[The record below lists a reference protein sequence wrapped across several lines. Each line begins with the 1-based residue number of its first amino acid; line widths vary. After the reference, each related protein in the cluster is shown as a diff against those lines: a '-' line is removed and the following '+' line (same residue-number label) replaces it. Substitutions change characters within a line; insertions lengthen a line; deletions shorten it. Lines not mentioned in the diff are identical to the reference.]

1 MESIRKLSKIFNRK
15 QKMQFAGLF
24 VIELIGSLLELLGIS
39 MLIPFIEV
47 ITDPARLMEN
57 DIIQR
62 LMGIFRLRDERQLLI
77 FILGAMI
84 IIFAGKN
91 LYLMFMTYI
100 QYQTIWRNRLKM
112 ELDIM
117 SYYVRQPYI
126 FHVQRNTAEMQRT
139 ILTDIGNVFEVLN
152 NVFLMV
158 AELLTA
164 GMLLIL
170 MLKTDVLTTL
180 AVVMLLIVFLLLY
193 FKVFKR
199 RLYQYGK
206 IAQHYGS
213 EGLKCIHQIFGG
225 IKEIKVNE
233 CEEHFIK
240 EFEDGRKIQIRM
252 MKRSSFFQQ
261 SPKYVLEAITVCG
274 ILSIVLLKL
283 CMGTDMTQ
291 LLTQIGVFALAAYRI
306 LPSANRITS
315 ELAYIFNNKAS
326 IDLIYNAIENDKIEF
341 NKKYIRKNGKNSDA
355 PEDAVGDKMGDIT
368 LEKVTFHYPNADEKI
383 LNNVCITIKGGM
395 STALKGPSGAG
406 KTTTAD
412 IILGILKPVGGR
424 VCYGGRDI
432 EEMGRAWYKHVGY
445 IPQSIYLSDDTIRKN
460 VAFGRNN
467 PDEKKIWSALEEA
480 QLKDFIES
488 LPDGLDTK
496 IGENGVRIS
505 GGQRQRIGIAR
516 ALYNDPEILILD
528 EATSALD
535 GETEK
540 AVMEAIDY
548 LKGRKTLIIIAHRL
562 STIENCDVIYEVRD
576 GKIEDTCPKNKREV
590 VCQ

>member
-1 MESIRKLSKIFNRK
+1 MNNIKKLWFIFNKK
-15 QKMQFAGLF
+15 QKWQFAGLF
-24 VIELIGSLLELLGIS
+24 IIEFIGSLLELLGVS

-47 ITDPARLMEN
+47 VTDPSELMGKS
-57 DIIQR
+57 IIQR
-62 LMGIFRLRDERQLLI
+62 LMGLFHLQDDRELLI
-77 FILGAMI
+77 FIVGAMI

-91 LYLMFMTYI
+91 LYLIFMTYI
-100 QYQTIWRNRLKM
+100 QYQIIWRNRLKM
-112 ELDIM
+112 EIDVM
-117 SYYVRQPYI
+117 SYYVRQPYV

-158 AELLTA
+158 AEFLTA
-164 GMLLIL
+164 GMLLVL
-170 MLKTDVLTTL
+170 MLKTDVITTL
-180 AVVMLLIVFLLLY
+180 AVLALLAMFLLLY

-233 CEEHFIK
+233 CEEYFIK

-252 MKRSSFFQQ
+252 MKRGSFFQQ
-261 SPKYVLEAITVCG
+261 VPKYVLEAITICG
-274 ILSIVLLKL
+274 ILGIVFLKL

-306 LPSANRITS
+306 LPSANRITA

-326 IDLIYNAIENDKIEF
+326 IDLIYSAIVNDKIEF
-341 NKKYIRKNGKNSDA
+341 NKKSARETEKKQRESVEGRK
-355 PEDAVGDKMGDIT
+355 GDIT
-368 LEKVTFHYPNADEKI
+368 LENIVFHYPNADEKI
-383 LNNVCITIKGGM
+383 LDNVSLVIKGGE

-412 IILGILKPVGGR
+412 IILGILKPIEGR
-424 VCYGGRDI
+424 VCYDGVDI
-432 EEMGRAWYKHVGY
+432 EKLGRGWYKHIGY
-445 IPQSIYLSDDTIRKN
+445 IPQNIYLSDDTIRKN
-460 VAFGRNN
+460 VAFGEKK
-467 PDEKKIWSALEEA
+467 PDEEKIWKALEEA
-480 QLKDFIES
+480 QLKEFIKS
-488 LPDGLDTK
+488 LPEGLDAR

-516 ALYNDPEILILD
+516 ALYNDPEILVLD

-540 AVMEAIDY
+540 AVMESIEY
-548 LKGRKTLIIIAHRL
+548 LKGKKTLIIIAHRL
-562 STIENCDVIYEVRD
+562 STIENCDVTYEIRD
-576 GKIEDTCPKNKREV
+576 GKVIKEEKT
-590 VCQ
+590 

>member
-1 MESIRKLSKIFNRK
+1 MESIKKLSAIFNRR
-15 QKMQFAGLF
+15 QKWQFAGLF
-24 VIELIGSLLELLGIS
+24 VIEFIGSLFELLGVS

-47 ITDPARLMEN
+47 VTDPSKLMEKS
-57 DIIQR
+57 IIQK
-62 LMGIFRLRDERQLLI
+62 LMGFFQLQNDKELLI
-77 FILGAMI
+77 FIVGAMI

-91 LYLMFMTYI
+91 LYLIFMTYI
-100 QYQTIWRNRLKM
+100 QYQIIWRNRLKM
-112 ELDIM
+112 EIDVM
-117 SYYVRQPYI
+117 SYYVRQPYV

-158 AELLTA
+158 AEFLTA
-164 GMLLIL
+164 GMLLAL
-170 MLKTDVLTTL
+170 MLKTDVITTL
-180 AVVMLLIVFLLLY
+180 AVLVLLAMFLLLY

-213 EGLKCIHQIFGG
+213 EGLKCIHQVFGG

-233 CEEHFIK
+233 CEEYFIK

-252 MKRSSFFQQ
+252 MKRGSFFQQ
-261 SPKYVLEAITVCG
+261 VPKYVLEAITICG
-274 ILSIVLLKL
+274 ILGIVFLKL

-291 LLTQIGVFALAAYRI
+291 LLTQISVFALAAYRI
-306 LPSANRITS
+306 LPSANRITA

-326 IDLIYNAIENDKIEF
+326 IDLIYNAIVNDKIEL
-341 NKKYIRKNGKNSDA
+341 NKKSIGETEKQRRESIEGR
-355 PEDAVGDKMGDIT
+355 MGDVA
-368 LEKVTFHYPNADEKI
+368 LENVVFHYPNADKKI
-383 LNNVCITIKGGM
+383 LENVSLMIKGGR

-412 IILGILKPVGGR
+412 IILGILKPTAGR
-424 VCYGGRDI
+424 VCYDGVDI
-432 EEMGRAWYKHVGY
+432 EKLGRVWYKHIGY
-445 IPQSIYLSDDTIRKN
+445 IPQNIYLSDDTIRKN
-460 VAFGRNN
+460 VAFGEEN
-467 PDEKKIWSALEEA
+467 PDEEKIWKALEEA
-480 QLKDFIES
+480 QLKEFIEN
-488 LPDGLDTK
+488 LPDGLGAR

-548 LKGRKTLIIIAHRL
+548 LKGKKTLIIIAHRL
-562 STIENCDVIYEVRD
+562 STIENCDITYEIRD
-576 GKIEDTCPKNKREV
+576 GKVIKEDKA
-590 VCQ
+590 

>member
-1 MESIRKLSKIFNRK
+1 MESAKKLLTIFNSK
-15 QKMQFAGLF
+15 QKWQFAGLF
-24 VIELIGSLLELLGIS
+24 VIEFIGSLLELLGVS

-47 ITDPARLMEN
+47 VTDSSKLMEKS
-57 DIIQR
+57 IVQK
-62 LMGIFRLRDERQLLI
+62 LMGLFHLQNDRELLI
-77 FILGAMI
+77 FIVGAMI

-91 LYLMFMTYI
+91 LYLIFMTYI
-100 QYQTIWRNRLKM
+100 QYQIIWRNRLKM
-112 ELDIM
+112 EIDVM
-117 SYYVRQPYI
+117 SYYVRQPYV

-158 AELLTA
+158 AEFLTA
-164 GMLLIL
+164 GMLLVL
-170 MLKTDVLTTL
+170 MLKTDVITTL
-180 AVVMLLIVFLLLY
+180 AVLILLAMFLLLY

-213 EGLKCIHQIFGG
+213 EGLKCIHQVFGG

-233 CEEHFIK
+233 CEEYFIK

-252 MKRSSFFQQ
+252 MKRGSFFQQ
-261 SPKYVLEAITVCG
+261 APKYVLEAITICG
-274 ILSIVLLKL
+274 ILGIVFLKL

-306 LPSANRITS
+306 LPSANRITA

-326 IDLIYNAIENDKIEF
+326 IDLIYSAIVNDKIEF
-341 NKKYIRKNGKNSDA
+341 NKKSIEEIEKHQRKSVEGS
-355 PEDAVGDKMGDIT
+355 MGDIT
-368 LEKVTFHYPNADEKI
+368 LENVFFHYPNADEKI
-383 LNNVCITIKGGM
+383 LENVSLIIKGGR

-412 IILGILKPVGGR
+412 IILGILKPTAGR
-424 VCYGGRDI
+424 VCYDGVDI
-432 EEMGRAWYKHVGY
+432 EKLGRTWYKHIGY
-445 IPQSIYLSDDTIRKN
+445 IPQNIYLSDDTIRKN
-460 VAFGRNN
+460 VAFGEEN
-467 PDEKKIWSALEEA
+467 PDEEKIWKALEEA
-480 QLKDFIES
+480 QLKEFIRG
-488 LPDGLDTK
+488 LPDGLDAR

-548 LKGRKTLIIIAHRL
+548 LKGKKTLIIIAHRL
-562 STIENCDVIYEVRD
+562 STIENCDVTYEIRD
-576 GKIEDTCPKNKREV
+576 GKVMKEEKM
-590 VCQ
+590 

>member
-1 MESIRKLSKIFNRK
+1 MESAKKLLTIFNSK
-15 QKMQFAGLF
+15 QKWQFAGLF
-24 VIELIGSLLELLGIS
+24 VIEFIGSLLELLGVS

-47 ITDPARLMEN
+47 VTDPTELMEKS
-57 DIIQR
+57 IIQK
-62 LMGIFRLRDERQLLI
+62 LMGFFQLQNDEELLI
-77 FILGAMI
+77 FIVGAMI

-91 LYLMFMTYI
+91 LYLIFMTYI
-100 QYQTIWRNRLKM
+100 QYQIIWRNRLKM
-112 ELDIM
+112 EIDVM
-117 SYYVRQPYI
+117 SYYVRQPYV

-158 AELLTA
+158 AEFLTA
-164 GMLLIL
+164 GMLLVL
-170 MLKTDVLTTL
+170 MLKTDVVTTL
-180 AVVMLLIVFLLLY
+180 AVLVLLALFLLLY

-199 RLYQYGK
+199 RLYEYGK

-233 CEEHFIK
+233 CEEYFIR
-240 EFEDGRKIQIRM
+240 EFEDGRRIQIGM
-252 MKRSSFFQQ
+252 MKRGSFFQQ
-261 SPKYVLEAITVCG
+261 VPKYVLEAITICG
-274 ILSIVLLKL
+274 ILGIVFLKL

-291 LLTQIGVFALAAYRI
+291 LLTQISVFALAAYRI
-306 LPSANRITS
+306 LPSANRITA

-326 IDLIYNAIENDKIEF
+326 IDLIYNAIVNDKIEL
-341 NKKYIRKNGKNSDA
+341 NKKSIGETEKQQRE
-355 PEDAVGDKMGDIT
+355 PIEERMGDIT
-368 LEKVTFHYPNADEKI
+368 LENIVFHYPNADEKI
-383 LNNVCITIKGGM
+383 LENVSLIIKGGR

-412 IILGILKPVGGR
+412 IILGILKPTAGR
-424 VCYGGRDI
+424 VCYDGVDI
-432 EEMGRAWYKHVGY
+432 EKLGRAWYKHIGY
-445 IPQSIYLSDDTIRKN
+445 IPQNIYLSDDTIRKN
-460 VAFGRNN
+460 VAFGEEN
-467 PDEKKIWSALEEA
+467 PDEEKIWKALEEA
-480 QLKDFIES
+480 QLKEFIES
-488 LPDGLDTK
+488 LPDGLDAR

-548 LKGRKTLIIIAHRL
+548 LKGKKTLIIIAHRL
-562 STIENCDVIYEVRD
+562 STIENCDVIYEVKD
-576 GKIEDTCPKNKREV
+576 GKIKEDEKYH
-590 VCQ
+590 